1 MRGLR
6 RTGSVNYLWPCL
18 TIVFAVLFNG
28 ERARWWIVPGVL
40 LSLLGVM
47 VVLGGED
54 GFNPMHFAANWMKNP
69 WSYTI
74 ALVGAVLW
82 AGYGSMTRAWSG
94 GHNPVV
100 IIFFN
105 DMLIFGLI

>member
-28 ERARWWIVPGVL
+28 ERARWWILPGVL

-47 VVLGGED
+47 VVLGGEN

-82 AGYGSMTRAWSG
+82 AGYGSMTWAWAG